1 MVRMRWYLGTALI
14 LIAACLAG
22 AAASGVLPLFST
34 FGSLEQSTAS
44 GPPRPLLLSS
54 PSGDRES
61 SSLAPSTDA
70 GWPCILGPEHGSI
83 SRETDLDWSW
93 PEAGPPVVWRV
104 PAGEG
109 YAGPVSMG
117 DDVVLF
123 HRPPKAGAPLAELG
137 HPHQDDDGPE
147 EVVSCYSAADGSL
160 KWEFRRPTKYHCS
173 THYSSGPYS
182 TPVIDGERVFAW
194 GTEGVLYCLDRGDGS
209 LVWERPLSQEYA
221 VEPDRYYPVGSSPL
235 VLADRLI
242 LNVGGA
248 DCGAGIVA
256 LDKASGQTLWTATNH
271 EASFATPTIA
281 TMHGREWVFVFT
293 RQGLVALDPASGQV
307 DWQVPFQANNP
318 EFINSTSPVV
328 AGNTVFTSAYSA
340 GNLCVEVLTDG
351 QPRELWRD
359 QRRSLDSQYNPLIAI
374 DGFVFGFAALDDTFR
389 CLELTTGKVQWKGL
403 RDLDRGTVIAVDS
416 HFLIVSTTGNLA
428 AAPIDAGQ
436 LYVTCQTTSPPIA
449 GPVFAFPALSG
460 GKLYVKN
467 ERELVCFDLRTH
479 AH

>member
-1 MVRMRWYLGTALI
+1 MVRMQWYLGTAAL
-14 LIAACLAG
+14 LVAGGLAG
-22 AAASGVLPLFST
+22 AVASGVLPLSVSHT
-34 FGSLEQSTAS
+34 TTDASITS
-44 GPPRPLLLSS
+44 GPPRPLSL
-54 PSGDRES
+54 
-61 SSLAPSTDA
+61 SLAHTSADQESPTQDPSADA

-83 SRETDLDWSW
+83 SRETGLAWNWS
-93 PEAGPPVVWRV
+93 EAGPPVVWRIPV
-104 PAGEG
+104 GEG
-109 YAGPVSMG
+109 YAGPVAMG

-123 HRPPKAGAPLAELG
+123 HRPSQAGAPLAELG
-137 HPHQDDDGPE
+137 HPHQEDDGPE
-147 EVVSCYSAADGSL
+147 EVVSCYSAAEGSL
-160 KWEFRRPTKYHCS
+160 KWEFRRPTTYHCS

-182 TPVIDGERVFAW
+182 TPVIDGDRVFAW

-256 LDKASGQTLWTATNH
+256 LDKATGDTLWTATDH
-271 EASFATPTIA
+271 EASFATPTSA
-281 TMHGREWVFVFT
+281 TMHGREFVFVFT

-307 DWQVPFQANNP
+307 DWQIPFQANNP
-318 EFINSTSPVV
+318 EFINSTSPIV
-328 AGNTVFTSAYSA
+328 AGNVVFTSAYSA
-340 GNLCVEVLTDG
+340 GNLCVEVQPDG

-359 QRRSLDSQYNPLIAI
+359 QRRSLDSQYNPLVAV
-374 DGFVFGFAALDDTFR
+374 DRFVFGFAALDDTFR

-403 RDLDRGTVIAVDS
+403 RELDRGTVIAVDG

-428 AAPIDAGQ
+428 AARLAAGQ
-436 LYVTCQTTSPPIA
+436 LHVACQTTSPSIA

-467 ERELVCFDLRTH
+467 EREMVCFDMRK
-479 AH
+479 